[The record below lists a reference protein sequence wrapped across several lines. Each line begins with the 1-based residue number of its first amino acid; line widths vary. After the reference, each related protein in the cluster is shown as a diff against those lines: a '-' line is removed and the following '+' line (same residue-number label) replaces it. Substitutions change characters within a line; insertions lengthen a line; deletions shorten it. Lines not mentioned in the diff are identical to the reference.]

1 MRKYT
6 KFLASL
12 LIFTGCL
19 QPQVEEPDFVK
30 KPELPPVIVP
40 TINFVEVA
48 TDQQYEKAKN
58 TAGFTKTLEYFSA
71 VWCGYCTSQTPIIKE
86 LAQKHK
92 NVLFLKIDVD
102 SCPDAT
108 KNADVKSLPTVVVNG
123 KKFVGFTKLNVLE
136 KELQ

>member
-1 MRKYT
+1 MTKYT
-6 KFLASL
+6 KFLSIL
-12 LIFTGCL
+12 LIFAGCS

-30 KPELPPVIVP
+30 KPEVPPVIVP
-40 TINFVEVA
+40 AINYVEVA
-48 TDQQYEKAKN
+48 TDQQYQKAKS